1 MAPRGPIRVGLGEG
15 SRVPWV
21 PELFS
26 AQVLARL
33 EDRRLEKL
41 VAVPYFAGLMAG
53 ETDAL
58 IHSFAGGPQLHYPF
72 RGRVKGARAFPAY
85 VTEPKDRGPYGAR

>member
-1 MAPRGPIRVGLGEG
+1 VTPRGPIRVGLGEG

-33 EDRRLEKL
+33 EDRRREKL
-41 VAVPYFAGLMAG
+41 VAVPYFTGFAG

-58 IHSFAGGPQLHYPF
+58 IHSFAGEPQLHYPF

-85 VTEPKDRGPYGAR
+85 VTEPKDRGPYRTR